1 MSHRHRAR
9 LFGAVTASAMLVL
22 VACGGG
28 GDDDS
33 AASSSTASTDED
45 SGSSPGAIK
54 SIDDAQGGIIQI
66 EAQGAFVDPEF
77 GATEGAGRGSGFI
90 IDPSG
95 IAVTNNHVVTGA
107 ATVEVFVGGDVDS
120 GRNARVLATS
130 ECSDLAVI
138 DIEGDGFP
146 FFEFYEGE
154 VNPGLDIYLAGFPLG
169 DPQYSLTRGIVQKAP
184 ASEDTSWASVDSVI
198 EHDAESNPGNS
209 GGPLLTEDG
218 EVVGVH
224 YAGAAETDQAFAIAN
239 PVLGDVVDQLR
250 DGTPVDYLGINGQ
263 AVVAEDGLSGVWV
276 SAVESGSAAQQI
288 GLQGGDIITKM
299 EGLSLAAD
307 GTMADYC
314 DILRTQGSDAPLAIQ
329 ALRFSTEEFLQG
341 TVNQDSALVAS
352 SFAEDIEAETGSQGG
367 AATYSDY
374 AYVSDDSGQITV
386 EVPVEWADVDGTA
399 SSLEDGSTLPALRAA
414 PDLAAFNADFSSAG
428 MLLFAS
434 FDPADAADPGA
445 TLSAFLDGVGA
456 TAACPTLTTDREAYD
471 DGLYTGA
478 YSVLSGC
485 DGTSAETFGIV
496 AVPADGSFAVFVL
509 VQLVTDADFEALDRI
524 IASFTVTP

>member
-1 MSHRHRAR
+1 MSHLRRVR
-9 LFGAVTASAMLVL
+9 MSGAVVASSFLLLA
-22 VACGGG
+22 ACGGG
-28 GDDDS
+28 GDDS
-33 AASSSTASTDED
+33 ADSSTTSSDED
-45 SGSSPGAIK
+45 RGSSAGAIT

-77 GATEGAGRGSGFI
+77 EATEDAGRGSGFI

-107 ATVEVFVGGDVDS
+107 ATVEVFVGGDIDS

-146 FFEFYEGE
+146 FFEFYQGE
-154 VNPGLDIYLAGFPLG
+154 VNPGLEIYLAGFPLG
-169 DPQYSLTRGIVQKAP
+169 DPQYSLTSGIVQKAP
-184 ASEDTSWASVDSVI
+184 SSKDSGWASVDSVI
-198 EHDAESNPGNS
+198 EHDAESNPGNP

-218 EVVGVH
+218 EVVAVN
-224 YAGAAETDQAFAIAN
+224 YAGAAETDQSFAIAN
-239 PVLGDVVDQLR
+239 PVLENVVDELR
-250 DGTPVDYLGINGQ
+250 EGTSVDYLGINGQ

-276 SAVESGSAAQQI
+276 AAVESGSPAQRI

-352 SFAEDIEAETGSQGG
+352 SFAEDIEADTGSQGG
-367 AATYSDY
+367 ATTYSDY
-374 AYVSDDSGQITV
+374 GYVSDDSGQISV
-386 EVPVEWADVDGTA
+386 EVPVEWTDVDGSPST
-399 SSLEDGSTLPALRAA
+399 LDDGTTLPALRAA

-434 FDPADAADPGA
+434 FDPADAADPSA
-445 TLSAFLDGVGA
+445 TLTAFLDGVGA
-456 TAACPTLTTDREAYD
+456 TGACPTLTTDREAYD